1 MMYSISS
8 YGRMILDQPRMDAY
22 LQAFRHSIQP
32 GAVVI
37 DIGTGTG
44 IHALM
49 ACQLGASKV
58 YAIEPA
64 TAIHLAK
71 QIAAANG
78 YSDRIEFIQGISTK
92 LTLPEQADVI
102 ISDLHGV
109 MPWFAQHIPS
119 LVDARQRLLKPGG
132 ILLPQKDTLWGGV
145 VTAPELYQSY
155 ASPWNDAPYGFDL
168 SAGLKVELNTWGR
181 GRAHLEQFLTN
192 PVQWAE
198 VDYRTVEEPNLKA
211 QVSWTVDRP
220 GLAHGYMLWFDT
232 LVTDGV
238 PLTSAPYAPE
248 IAYGSAFFPF
258 LEPVDLQVGDR
269 IELDIR
275 ADLISQ
281 DYMWTWH
288 TQVTRSGLAQPLAE
302 FKQSN
307 FFSQTLDPQKLR
319 KRVPSYVPSL
329 SEDGQVDCSILQ
341 AMTQQLTVEQIAQK
355 VAAQFPAQFPQGQD
369 ALDRVRD
376 LAQIYG

>member
-8 YGRMILDQPRMDAY
+8 YGRMILDDLRMEAY
-22 LQAFRHSIQP
+22 LQALKRSIQP
-32 GAVVI
+32 GSVVI

-64 TAIHLAK
+64 NAIHLAK

-132 ILLPQKDTLWGGV
+132 VLLPQKDTLWGGV
-145 VTAPELYQSY
+145 VTAPDLYAAY
-155 ASPWNDAPYGFDL
+155 ASPWADTAYGFDL
-168 SAGLKVELNTWGR
+168 SPGLKVELNTWGR
-181 GRAHLEQFLTN
+181 GRAHLEQFLAG
-192 PVQWAE
+192 PVQWGE
-198 VDYRTVEEPNLKA
+198 VDYHTIAEPNLKA
-211 QVSWTVDRP
+211 QISWTADRL
-220 GLAHGYMLWFDT
+220 GTAHGYSLWFDT
-232 LVTDGV
+232 LVTEGV
-238 PLTSAPYAPE
+238 TLTSSPYAPE
-248 IAYGSAFFPF
+248 ISYGSAFFPF
-258 LEPVDLQVGDR
+258 LQPVDLQVGDR

-275 ADLISQ
+275 ADLISK

-288 TQVTRSGLAQPLAE
+288 TQVIRPGLSQPVAE

-307 FFSQTLDPQKLR
+307 FFSQTLDPQALR

-329 SEDGQVDCSILQ
+329 TEDGQVDGFILQ
-341 AMTQQLTVEQIAQK
+341 SMTQRLTVEQIAQRT
-355 VAAQFPAQFPQGQD
+355 AAQFPQRFAQGQA
-369 ALDRVRD
+369 ALDRVRE
-376 LAQIYG
+376 LVQMYG